1 MRRGGRT
8 HEPRIALGFE
18 TETGSVSFDRL
29 LPLKPLRP
37 DVKLSAKYRQIVT
50 SIKAVGLVEPPVV
63 SPDRES
69 PGVYFIV
76 DGHLRIEA
84 LKDMGHAAVECL
96 ISRDDEAFT
105 YNKRVNRLS
114 PPQEHRM
121 IVRAIERGVSEAR
134 LAEALGINVS
144 GIQRRAR
151 LMDGICEEVAELL
164 RDAPCSFSVFD
175 VLRKMAP
182 LRQREAAE
190 LMVGH
195 NNYGKP
201 FAMALL
207 AATPENQVA
216 GRKRG
221 PKPSDSSAV
230 TREQAAR
237 LERELAGLQVQIKA
251 VEETYGID
259 NLHLT
264 VAKAYLGK
272 LLGNALVVRWLAQHK
287 PEYLS
292 EFQKIAELESLP
304 VMTHDS
310 ATGAERD

>member
-1 MRRGGRT
+1 MSRARSM
-8 HEPRIALGFE
+8 EPRVALGFE
-18 TETGSVSFDRL
+18 SRAISVRLEAL
-29 LPLKPLRP
+29 LPLKAMGA

-50 SIKAVGLVEPPVV
+50 SIKSVGLVEPPVV
-63 SPDRES
+63 VPDKTN

-84 LKDMGHAAVECL
+84 LRDIGQEKVECL
-96 ISRDDEAFT
+96 ISIDDEAFT

-121 IVRAIERGVSEAR
+121 IVRAIERGVSEVR

-151 LMDGICEEVAELL
+151 LLDGICEEAAELL
-164 RDAPCSFSVFD
+164 RDAPCSFAVFD

-195 NNYGKP
+195 NNFGKP

-207 AATPENQVA
+207 AATPDNQVS
-216 GRKRG
+216 GRRRRRKD
-221 PKPSDSSAV
+221 SESSAV

-251 VEETYGID
+251 VEETYGLD

-264 VAKAYLGK
+264 VARAYLAK
-272 LLGNALVVRWLAQHK
+272 LLGNAHVVRWLAQHK

-292 EFQKIAELESLP
+292 EFQRITELTSLP
-304 VMTHDS
+304 NDLDETPENEL
-310 ATGAERD
+310 AE